1 MRLKIM
7 SFLCAAAILF
17 CAWISLPTKA
27 DAVTTN
33 IKVAV
38 ECNLIPFQFIDD
50 AGEVAG
56 LHVDMMNAIAKSNNL
71 SVEYIPFETTSDAV
85 NALLLGTVDAI
96 LGVLPS
102 DCSDGQLVLT
112 NDISSATISLIA
124 NNKYLDLVL
133 QPQSSDSRYTT
144 AFELGTI
151 PLSQVYELDT
161 MYTVIVGDQPQ
172 LYHNLIDGQIN
183 TIIAVKESILYQ
195 FEHDSS
201 NLHGLYT
208 VVNNYMGTVNYSI
221 MLRKNDRALQNMF
234 NSSISLLRNSVD
246 YDKMVETWLPNADL
260 LAAQTRI
267 GKLTKTTLLILG
279 IAIIAVS
286 GIYVWNMKL
295 KSIVNEKTGEIVQ
308 QMQCLEQANR
318 LRNLLIE
325 HSPNSILL
333 LQANGVVLLMNPR
346 AEKVS
351 NYNKEQ
357 NTKSTANGNLRM
369 KDLEV
374 FGDIWERINQPDM
387 QRSMISSSVI
397 SLKKRAGETTV
408 FRYQYYTLN
417 ADRDMVLMVEDV
429 TKEERE
435 RTEGFEANKNQ
446 TLNRLIAGIAHEIKN
461 PLMSIRAFAS
471 IIREQG
477 GDEAFQASFSRYVP
491 QEVDRINRLIES
503 LINYARPVKGLQEHL
518 DVAKLMEECVYLTH
532 ASAKDKRIKFH
543 SESDA
548 EAFICVNRDQVR
560 QAIINLLINAIE
572 SAAQKITC
580 QPETTPAIYTKVY
593 IATGKVCV
601 EVMDEGMGMSEETL
615 KNCTEPFYTTKKT
628 GTGMGLSL
636 AKQFVCENKGMFEIE
651 SKPNEYTLITL
662 TFEEDRNK

>member
-1 MRLKIM
+1 
-7 SFLCAAAILF
+7 
-17 CAWISLPTKA
+17 
-27 DAVTTN
+27 
-33 IKVAV
+33 
-38 ECNLIPFQFIDD
+38 
-50 AGEVAG
+50 
-56 LHVDMMNAIAKSNNL
+56 
-71 SVEYIPFETTSDAV
+71 
-85 NALLLGTVDAI
+85 
-96 LGVLPS
+96 
-102 DCSDGQLVLT
+102 
-112 NDISSATISLIA
+112 
-124 NNKYLDLVL
+124 
-133 QPQSSDSRYTT
+133 
-144 AFELGTI
+144 
-151 PLSQVYELDT
+151 
-161 MYTVIVGDQPQ
+161 
-172 LYHNLIDGQIN
+172 
-183 TIIAVKESILYQ
+183 
-195 FEHDSS
+195 
-201 NLHGLYT
+201 
-208 VVNNYMGTVNYSI
+208 
-221 MLRKNDRALQNMF
+221 
-234 NSSISLLRNSVD
+234 
-246 YDKMVETWLPNADL
+246 
-260 LAAQTRI
+260 
-267 GKLTKTTLLILG
+267 
-279 IAIIAVS
+279 
-286 GIYVWNMKL
+286 
-295 KSIVNEKTGEIVQ
+295 
-308 QMQCLEQANR
+308 
-318 LRNLLIE
+318 
-325 HSPNSILL
+325 
-333 LQANGVVLLMNPR
+333 
-346 AEKVS
+346 
-351 NYNKEQ
+351 
-357 NTKSTANGNLRM
+357 
-369 KDLEV
+369 
-374 FGDIWERINQPDM
+374 
-387 QRSMISSSVI
+387 
-397 SLKKRAGETTV
+397 
-408 FRYQYYTLN
+408 
-417 ADRDMVLMVEDV
+417 MVEDV

>member
-7 SFLCAAAILF
+7 SFLCVAVILF
-17 CAWISLPTKA
+17 FSWISLPTKA
-27 DAVTTN
+27 DVVTMN

-50 AGEVAG
+50 TGEISG

-96 LGVLPS
+96 LGVMPS

-124 NNKYLDLVL
+124 DNRYLDLVL
-133 QPQSSDSRYTT
+133 QPQSSNSRYTT

-201 NLHGLYT
+201 NLYGLYT

-267 GKLTKTTLLILG
+267 GKLTKTTLLILS

-286 GIYVWNMKL
+286 GIYIWNMKL

-318 LRNLLIE
+318 L
-325 HSPNSILL
+325 
-333 LQANGVVLLMNPR
+333 
-346 AEKVS
+346 
-351 NYNKEQ
+351 
-357 NTKSTANGNLRM
+357 TC
-369 KDLEV
+369 
-374 FGDIWERINQPDM
+374 
-387 QRSMISSSVI
+387 
-397 SLKKRAGETTV
+397 
-408 FRYQYYTLN
+408 
-417 ADRDMVLMVEDV
+417 ADS
-429 TKEERE
+429 
-435 RTEGFEANKNQ
+435 G
-446 TLNRLIAGIAHEIKN
+446 
-461 PLMSIRAFAS
+461 
-471 IIREQG
+471 
-477 GDEAFQASFSRYVP
+477 
-491 QEVDRINRLIES
+491 
-503 LINYARPVKGLQEHL
+503 
-518 DVAKLMEECVYLTH
+518 
-532 ASAKDKRIKFH
+532 
-543 SESDA
+543 
-548 EAFICVNRDQVR
+548 FICGVFSDGSCAGRYHIFHGPSGCYGSGN
-560 QAIINLLINAIE
+560 
-572 SAAQKITC
+572 
-580 QPETTPAIYTKVY
+580 
-593 IATGKVCV
+593 
-601 EVMDEGMGMSEETL
+601 
-615 KNCTEPFYTTKKT
+615 
-628 GTGMGLSL
+628 
-636 AKQFVCENKGMFEIE
+636 
-651 SKPNEYTLITL
+651 
-662 TFEEDRNK
+662 